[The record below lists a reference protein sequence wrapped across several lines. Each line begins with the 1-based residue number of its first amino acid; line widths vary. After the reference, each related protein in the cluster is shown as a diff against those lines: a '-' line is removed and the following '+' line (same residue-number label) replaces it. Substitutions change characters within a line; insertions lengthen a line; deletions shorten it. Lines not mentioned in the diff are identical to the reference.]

1 MNHTARTISKVVLEG
16 SAPSPQQTSV
26 SGGSSTGF
34 ERGSRIYHLLADSIP
49 TLVCCGDGAP
59 PSSTTLTRITD
70 FLFSVRSNQ
79 EKSGQDRVSAEAF
92 AKEETRPSRLRIEAN
107 RFGAAQLR
115 RSEGGFSLVEV
126 SIALFLLITIAVF
139 GLKTMTSA
147 WMLQN
152 WSIMQNMTDAY
163 AGIETAFAQRVPFA
177 SIESG
182 RWPVYPASASTVV
195 TIGVTPRKALT
206 ATVVRTRIAST
217 LDPVTGA
224 QSYLLE
230 SYVNYQDSLRQYC
243 KVSKVYRDQ

>member
-1 MNHTARTISKVVLEG
+1 M
-16 SAPSPQQTSV
+16 
-26 SGGSSTGF
+26 
-34 ERGSRIYHLLADSIP
+34 
-49 TLVCCGDGAP
+49 
-59 PSSTTLTRITD
+59 
-70 FLFSVRSNQ
+70 
-79 EKSGQDRVSAEAF
+79 SAEAF

-107 RFGAAQLR
+107 RFGAVRLR

-152 WSIMQNMTDAY
+152 WAIMQNMTDAY
-163 AGIETAFAQRVPFA
+163 AGIETAYAQRVTFA
-177 SIESG
+177 SIITSG

-195 TIGVTPRKALT
+195 TIGVTPSKTMT
-206 ATVVRTRIAST
+206 ATVVRTCST
-217 LDPVTGA
+217 TIDPVTGA
-224 QSYLLE
+224 QYYLLE